1 MFANIVKV
9 DLTCFLKDWI
19 ISSSSKKNRLPLR
32 YSLIVQYDKWIC
44 RYFFCIITFMEF
56 RLIICDCVWYEWF
69 LLLICLEFEQHRRG
83 ELEIRCYQT
92 KLQWLQMLKITLK
105 ARLSLNNYIHIWCPK
120 GKYILKSFKF
130 INDYY
135 IINNF
140 DSKITKYIAR
150 APTTTTALP
159 KLANLNTLRTP
170 PFSLEKILDET
181 SIKTFPVIQK
191 YVFSRLQILQGSISL
206 DSSYRV
212 I

>member
-1 MFANIVKV
+1 
-9 DLTCFLKDWI
+9 
-19 ISSSSKKNRLPLR
+19 
-32 YSLIVQYDKWIC
+32 
-44 RYFFCIITFMEF
+44 
-56 RLIICDCVWYEWF
+56 
-69 LLLICLEFEQHRRG
+69 
-83 ELEIRCYQT
+83 
-92 KLQWLQMLKITLK
+92 MLKITLK

-191 YVFSRLQILQGSISL
+191 YVFSRLQILQGSISP

-212 I
+212 IQRLLTDQGFLDLHLAFTQCITVGFASVIVCFASVSLYFTSMSVGFVLRWSASYFSMF